1 MTLKKHLLNL
11 RPHELSVYITN
22 VKILRKYKRLPH
34 KKEIGI
40 VLKDIFKNTHY
51 PFSWS
56 LFYDKPEI
64 KVKISKEKLDEYLM
78 YEKKVLF
85 KFTKQFKLR

>member
-1 MTLKKHLLNL
+1 MTLKKHLLNF
-11 RPHELSVYITN
+11 RQHELSSYITD
-22 VKILRKYKRLPH
+22 VKILRKYNRLSN

-40 VLKDIFKNTHY
+40 VLKDIFKNTPY

-64 KVKISKEKLDEYLM
+64 KVKIPREKLDEYLV

-85 KFTKQFKLR
+85 KLR

>member
-1 MTLKKHLLNL
+1 MTLKKHLLNM
-11 RPHELSVYITN
+11 RPNELLVYITN
-22 VKILRKYKRLPH
+22 VKILRKYKRLTH
-34 KKEIGI
+34 KKQIGI
-40 VLKDIFKNTHY
+40 VLKDIFKNTPF

-64 KVKISKEKLDEYLM
+64 KVKIPREKLDEYLM

-85 KFTKQFKLR
+85 KGFDNIF